1 MFVQFAMFAMPYDF
15 DTLHI
20 SALLLIF
27 ACWLLYGPILNT
39 LGRGTL
45 NAQLHVARLRWMR
58 MMIKSHRENR
68 VYDAILLGQLTSSM
82 SFFGSGTLIVVAGL
96 LGALAGVGGLHAS
109 MTSIAF
115 FPPISLGL
123 FTIYAAALTLIMAV
137 CFFSFVYA
145 LRKLLYTLPMIGG
158 LPDEAVV
165 DGHGQV
171 MLAQTTVVFTAAV
184 KSLNNGI
191 RGFYFAVSSLFLFVN
206 PYAAMVVTLLIFA
219 LMLYRQGFSTEALA
233 IERYV
238 DAMNA
243 YEEERM
249 AKGKPAI

>member
-1 MFVQFAMFAMPYDF
+1 MFAMPYDF
-15 DTLHI
+15 DALHI
-20 SALLLIF
+20 GALLLIL
-27 ACWLLYGPILNT
+27 ACWLLYGPILT
-39 LGRGTL
+39 VLGRGTL

-68 VYDAILLGQLTSSM
+68 VYDAILLGQLSNSM

-96 LGALAGVGGLHAS
+96 LGALAGVGGIHANLAA
-109 MTSIAF
+109 IAF

-123 FTIYAAALTLIMAV
+123 FTIYLATLTFIMAV
-137 CFFSFVYA
+137 SFFSFVYA

-191 RGFYFAVSSLFLFVN
+191 RGFYFAVASLFLFVS
-206 PYAAMVVTLLIFA
+206 PLAAMAMTLIIFA
-219 LMLYRQGFSTEALA
+219 MMLYRQGFSTEALA

-238 DAMNA
+238 AAMNG
-243 YEEERM
+243 YEEERV